1 MGGLSET
8 ADGAWAG
15 RDKTHEER
23 RGGRLAKGLF
33 TKNGAI
39 VFTKD
44 YEAGWFRGGST
55 YKQGTTGIITRTHMG
70 LLGGV
75 THVDVRL
82 KDGTFLREIPVEYFE
97 V

>member
-1 MGGLSET
+1 VQGGKLTE
-8 ADGAWAG
+8 
-15 RDKTHEER
+15 
-23 RGGRLAKGLF
+23 GLF
-33 TKNGAI
+33 TKNGMI

-44 YEAGWFRGGST
+44 YKAGWGERT
-55 YKQGTTGIITRTHMG
+55 YKQGTTGIITRTHPG
-70 LLGGV
+70 FFKDV